1 MKPGFR
7 TPPLFKSIAL
17 DVYLIDTS
25 SWINMEEHSNYEN
38 MWRIVVS
45 LINQGRIVVCGQVME
60 ELRDN
65 RIYARLKQYEDAIR
79 AGDEKSDNPE
89 YLQHAGKI
97 THDHPAM
104 SKARGKK
111 TPADPYV
118 IALAE
123 REGYVVVADET
134 IEKRRN
140 RKIPGVCDKLQ
151 IKCITLEKFIADNG
165 AISTAAEAG

>member
-7 TPPLFKSIAL
+7 TPPLFRSISL

-25 SWINMEEHSNYEN
+25 SWINMEEHSDFEN

-45 LINQGRIVVCGQVME
+45 LIEQGRIVVCGQVME
-60 ELRDN
+60 ELRNN
-65 RIYARLKQYEDAIR
+65 RIYARLKQYEDALR
-79 AGDEKSDNPE
+79 AGDERSDNPE
-89 YLQHAGKI
+89 YLQHVGKI

-111 TPADPYV
+111 TPADPFV

-134 IEKRRN
+134 LLKRRN
-140 RKIPGVCDKLQ
+140 RKIPGVCEKLT
-151 IKCITLEKFIADNG
+151 IKCIPLDEFIARNRTT
-165 AISTAAEAG
+165 SAAEAG